1 MGNPS
6 PSTASTSVAPSG
18 SSDLRDMI
26 FRGSL
31 VFVIHFGIHGEGVMK
46 DKRNAI
52 KLLGTFCVLA
62 LSWQAARPQTVP
74 GNTVQVHLVITDM
87 AQRMDKQLP
96 AAQ

>member
-1 MGNPS
+1 
-6 PSTASTSVAPSG
+6 
-18 SSDLRDMI
+18 
-26 FRGSL
+26 
-31 VFVIHFGIHGEGVMK
+31 MK